1 MWKLLKSLILN
12 TDKPGKLMTKS
23 AKVTTVILVFAVVF
37 ASGGEKPEW
46 VNKPPIKRGY
56 YIGIGFAEKTGD
68 NKDHVRQAKNS
79 ALNELASEIT
89 INISSEIIDV
99 ISVQSGLSKNEFRSE
114 IQSTTKANLEGFELI
129 DDWEDDK
136 EYWVYYRLSKAA
148 YEKGKRLKVE
158 KAMSL
163 SKNLFD
169 KAKTKERENKPADGL
184 IFYKQAFYPIRDFIT
199 EPLLT
204 DYEGSKIFLRNEIYS
219 SLQSLISRIE
229 LRTDGGRRNAKVGK
243 PLKEP
248 LEIQAIYTDEE
259 GVEYDINN
267 LPVKFSFLRGSGS
280 MVDRANTDSRGI
292 AKINLAK
299 VTSTDRLQIIK
310 AELDLLGSVEIDS
323 SSRVVSSILS
333 NLTVPSVNV
342 ILNVEGLSVYFDSR
356 EKNLGENLSVQLIT
370 PKIKNLLSD
379 KGFTFVDDMGQA
391 DLVIQFTAES
401 RRGNVISDLYIAYVD
416 LELSAIDLTSGDE
429 VYSNALSN
437 VKGIQL
443 NYEKAGLK
451 ALENAYARMAENLLP
466 ELITNIQR

>member
-1 MWKLLKSLILN
+1 MLS
-12 TDKPGKLMTKS
+12 TKS
-23 AKVTTVILVFAVVF
+23 AKVTAVILVFAVVF
-37 ASGGEKPEW
+37 VSGGEKPEW
-46 VNKPPIKRGY
+46 VNKPPIKVGY
-56 YIGIGFAEKTGD
+56 YIGIGFAEKTGN
-68 NKDHVRQAKNS
+68 NKDYVRQAKNS

-114 IQSTTKANLEGFELI
+114 ILSTTKANLEGFELI

-229 LRTDGGRRNAKVGK
+229 LKTEGGRRDAKVGK

-248 LEIQAIYTDEE
+248 LEIEAVYTDEE
-259 GVEYDINN
+259 GIKHNINN
-267 LPVKFSFLRGSGS
+267 LPVKFSFLRGSGN
-280 MVDRANTDSRGI
+280 MVDRVNTDSRGF

-299 VTSTDRLQIIK
+299 ITSTDRLQIIK
-310 AELDLLGSVEIDS
+310 AELDLLGSVEFDS

-342 ILNVEGLSVYFDSR
+342 ILNVEGLSVYFDSQ
-356 EKNLGENLSVQLIT
+356 EKNLGENLTVQLMT
-370 PKIKNLLSD
+370 PKIKNMLSD
-379 KGFTFVDDMGQA
+379 KGFTFVDDMGDA

-401 RRGNVISDLYIAYVD
+401 RRGNVFRDLYISYVD
-416 LELSAIDLTSGDE
+416 LELSAIDLTTGDE
-429 VYSNALSN
+429 VYSDALSN

-451 ALENAYARMAENLLP
+451 AMANAYAKMAESLLP
-466 ELITNIQR
+466 ELITNLQR